1 MPTCSPTTADGRP
14 CKDHAVKGS
23 PTRTCLSMF
32 SSNQALNS
40 FDDVGTGIVN
50 PGEYDKN
57 GGPLLPN
64 G

>member
-1 MPTCSPTTADGRP
+1 
-14 CKDHAVKGS
+14 
-23 PTRTCLSMF
+23 MF

-57 GGPLLPN
+57 GDPLPPN